1 MEKIKEKINKFLDN
15 GRGAILAIF
24 ILELIL
30 TFFVTPNKFDD
41 EYFLEQVTN
50 NSCLSFVMSRYSWW
64 SSRVIIEFILCAVL
78 KTSRIFCLLSPNT
91 SRTIIPHNG
100 EIIQKSKIH
109 PMVLRPRFL
118 AIFAGRKI

>member
-1 MEKIKEKINKFLDN
+1 MEKMKEKINKFLDN

-64 SSRVIIEFILCAVL
+64 SSRD
-78 KTSRIFCLLSPNT
+78 R
-91 SRTIIPHNG
+91 
-100 EIIQKSKIH
+100 KS
-109 PMVLRPRFL
+109 VV
-118 AIFAGRKI
+118 